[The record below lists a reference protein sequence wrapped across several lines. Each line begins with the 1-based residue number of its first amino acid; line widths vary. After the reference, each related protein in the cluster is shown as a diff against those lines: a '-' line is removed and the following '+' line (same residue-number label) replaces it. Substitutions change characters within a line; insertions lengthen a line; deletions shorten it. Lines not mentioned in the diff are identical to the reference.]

1 MAAKI
6 YDAIVIGAGPAGAGA
21 SRRLVQ
27 GGMKTLLMEKK
38 KLPRQKMCS
47 GLLSRWTVD
56 FVHRNFGPIP
66 EAVYTERPFL
76 DGIALNFPSV
86 PETVALPAKQLIPY
100 VRRAPFDHFLA
111 KGSGAEI
118 KDGVRMEGIEREK
131 AGFKIL
137 GRRFRKD
144 GKGARVTLRA
154 KYVIAADGANSR
166 AVGCMLP
173 NSRRGMPLTTA
184 IQKFYRAEIDL
195 NPNYFHVFFHP
206 GIGFFPWANIKGERV
221 VVGVSGMEH
230 RKAIRYYDGFVSLL
244 EERFGLTIKET
255 LREEAMAGYMMAYF
269 NHFVLGEGN
278 FLAAGDAAGFIHAAE
293 GISAALVS
301 GDVAAQAI
309 LRAEET
315 DGKAIGFYRRI
326 VRDEVYRCLD
336 QTNPLRMSKNAPMIL
351 DGKSIWKNHSLKTIG
366 LMARDLK
373 AFAAQD
379 NGLKESGMGKVSKQ
393 NMIHYLIHRTYPIE
407 L

>member
-1 MAAKI
+1 MAAKTW
-6 YDAIVIGAGPAGAGA
+6 DAIVIGAGPAGAGA

-66 EAVYTERPFL
+66 EAVYTETPFL
-76 DGIALNFPSV
+76 DGIGLNFPSV

-118 KDGVRMEGIEREK
+118 KDGVRLVWTEREK
-131 AGFKIL
+131 DGFKIE

-144 GKGARVTLRA
+144 GKATRVILRA
-154 KYVIAADGANSR
+154 KYVVAADGMNSR
-166 AVGCMLP
+166 AVKCMLP
-173 NSRRGMPLTTA
+173 DSRRGMPLTTA

-195 NPNYFHVFFHP
+195 NPKYFHVFFHP
-206 GIGFFPWANIKGERV
+206 GIGFFPWANMKGERV
-221 VVGVSGMEH
+221 VVGVSGLEH
-230 RKAIRYYDGFVSLL
+230 RKAIGYYDAFVALL
-244 EERFGLTIKET
+244 EDRFGLTIKET
-255 LREEAMAGYMMAYF
+255 LREEALAGYTMAYF

-278 FLAAGDAAGFIHAAE
+278 FLAAGDAAGFIHGAE

-301 GDVAAQAI
+301 GDVAGQAI
-309 LRAEET
+309 LRAEKT
-315 DGKAIGFYRRI
+315 DGKAIGFYRRMI
-326 VRDEVYRCLD
+326 RDEVYRCLD
-336 QTNPLRMSKNAPMIL
+336 QLNPLRMSHAPMIL
-351 DGKSIWKNHSLKTIG
+351 DSKSIWKNHSLKTIG
-366 LMARDLK
+366 LMAKDLK

-379 NGLKESGMGKVSKQ
+379 NGLKATGMGKVSKQ
-393 NMIHYLIHRTYPIE
+393 NMIYYLRHRRYPIE